1 MRIYYRFTGFQDFR
15 RHTAITQLGI
25 RPKQYLGAS
34 SPVGIERRDK
44 FIFCEILSQN
54 PQVLG
59 LYILFNIQIIYWM
72 KRD

>member
-44 FIFCEILSQN
+44 FIFCEILS
-54 PQVLG
+54 
-59 LYILFNIQIIYWM
+59 
-72 KRD
+72 